1 MMIPTF
7 GHKNAHKDY
16 VTRYGVYAI
25 IPNHE
30 QTKLFLFKLLMVPGF
45 TWW

>member
-16 VTRYGVYAI
+16 VTRYGVYASF
-25 IPNHE
+25 P
-30 QTKLFLFKLLMVPGF
+30 
-45 TWW
+45 